1 MTTMGYF
8 AETHEARWQEQRL
21 EQMLQLTRRYA
32 WGWLTRWNSASTCP
46 LNRQDLEDILSEV
59 EIAALRFK
67 VPESATNWEPP
78 LKAYIKRAAHR
89 LYCRFR
95 QRQPQEVFLEDLPPD
110 RHPLVSVEDLSDSE
124 DMACLQMVAHQLH
137 RMPRHHAL
145 AFLLH
150 LESDLATGILEAGG
164 TILYRHLQVETMPPL
179 EQLVRRA
186 PMRDREIAS
195 LLGITPRAVIRARQ
209 HARERL
215 RIHLQNLVYLQG

>member
-32 WGWLTRWNSASTCP
+32 WGWLTRWNSAAVYP

-59 EIAALRFK
+59 EIATLRFK
-67 VPESATNWEPP
+67 VPEGATDWEPP

-110 RHPLVSVEDLSDSE
+110 HHPLVFMDDGSDSG
-124 DMACLQMVAHQLH
+124 DMACLQAVAHQL
-137 RMPRHHAL
+137 RCMPRHHAL

-150 LESDLATGILEAGG
+150 LESDLATSVLEAGG
-164 TILYRHLQVETMPPL
+164 TTLYRHLQGEAMPPL
-179 EQLVRRA
+179 RQLVLRT

-215 RIHLQNLVYLQG
+215 RAYLQNMVNLRG